1 MKKELHNQTPFF
13 TELLKY
19 AESDVVP
26 LDVPGH
32 KRGKMKND
40 LKEAVGEMVYRLDAN
55 APKGLDNLS
64 RPRGVIKEAEE
75 LMADA
80 LGADKAYFLIDGTTV
95 GILTMI
101 MAIVRAKEKII
112 LPRNV
117 HKSVINALILSGAIP
132 IFITPDIDNG
142 LGIANG
148 ISLKAVKEAI
158 NEHPDAKAVFV
169 INPTYF
175 GVVSDLQAIVDF
187 AHENEM
193 VVLVDEAHGSQFA
206 FSPLLPLTA
215 MEAGADISSTSIHKT
230 AGSFTQSS
238 VLLTKG
244 ERVDQRRIR
253 STLNMLQSTS
263 PSSLLL
269 ASLDTAR
276 KSMVLYGEEEIER
289 VIKLAEYARE
299 QIDEIKGIQA
309 IGPEYFDKKG
319 CFGFDLTKIIVRVA
333 DLDVTGFEVYN
344 FLRDEQHVQLELAET
359 YLILAVLSAGT
370 TKEDVDRFVVSL
382 QALSEEY
389 FEKHQKVKTIKF
401 KYSFPQSV
409 TRPRDAYH
417 APKKYMKFSDAVDEI
432 SAECVMI
439 YPPGIPLVI
448 PGEIISEDLIEA
460 MEFYAESG
468 SVILGDQ
475 DDGTVKVIDKDQWIK
490 WSDYEDE
497 V

>member
-1 MKKELHNQTPFF
+1 MNKDNHEKTPFF

-19 AESDVVP
+19 AQSDVVP

-32 KRGKMKND
+32 KRGNLKND
-40 LKEAVGEMVYRLDAN
+40 MKDAIGVMTYRLDAN

-80 LGADKAYFLIDGTTV
+80 FMADKAYFLIGGTTV
-95 GILTMI
+95 GILAMI
-101 MAIVRAKEKII
+101 MSVVRAKEKLI

-132 IFITPDIDNG
+132 IFITPEIDNA

-148 ISLKAVKEAI
+148 ISVNSVTKAI
-158 NEHPDAKAVFV
+158 REHPDAKAVFI

-175 GVVSDLQAIVDF
+175 GVVSDLQGIVDL
-187 AHENEM
+187 AHENDM

-206 FSPLLPLTA
+206 FSDLLPLTA
-215 MEAGADISSTSIHKT
+215 MEAGADVSSTSMHKT
-230 AGSFTQSS
+230 AGSLTQSS

-244 ERVDQRRIR
+244 DRIDPRRIR

-276 KSMVLYGEEEIER
+276 KAMVLYGEEEIAR
-289 VIKLAEYARE
+289 VVKLAEYARS
-299 QIDEIKGIQA
+299 QINEIPGIQA
-309 IGPEYFDKKG
+309 IGLDYFEKKG

-333 DLDVTGFEVYN
+333 DLDITGFDVFN
-344 FLRDEQHVQLELAET
+344 FLRDEQNVQLELAET

-370 TKEDVDRFVVSL
+370 MQSDLDRFIDAL
-382 QALSEEY
+382 KALSEEY
-389 FEKHQKVKTIKF
+389 FEKPKRIKTIKF

-417 APKKYMKFSDAVDEI
+417 APKKYINFSDAVDEI

-439 YPPGIPLVI
+439 YPPGIPLII
-448 PGEIISEDLIEA
+448 PGEVISEEVIDA

-475 DDGTVKVIDKDQWIK
+475 DDGTVKVIDKNQWIK

-497 V
+497 I